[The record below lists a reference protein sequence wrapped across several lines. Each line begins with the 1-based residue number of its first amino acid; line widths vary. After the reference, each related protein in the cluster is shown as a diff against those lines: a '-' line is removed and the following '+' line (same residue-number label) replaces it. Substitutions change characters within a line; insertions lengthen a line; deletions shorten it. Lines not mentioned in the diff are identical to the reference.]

1 MGVVAVAGL
10 LALAPVSSTVYAA
23 TSAVTTNNTATKN
36 DLLNADIIDE
46 SKTGSISIYKYDITA
61 AEAAGDYKAGTYKA
75 TGEADSRVESALKD
89 YAIEGV
95 QFSYLRVGNV
105 ETHSVQEDT
114 GTTIELVYEI
124 PTELAKILGLTG
136 KDNVDMT
143 GEKEA
148 NPCHNTG
155 VYHVT
160 SQKIADAMEALLKE
174 DNVAAK
180 NALESY
186 LYDYGTED
194 STTDQ
199 KTKAGVV
206 NLPKTDKNG
215 YTHAEDLQLGLYLF
229 VETEVPEQ
237 VVETVN
243 PWFVQLPFTNTSAQ
257 TSEDGV
263 SYGSNGS
270 HAEDGVTNSESADG
284 TQAHESGGESWL
296 YDMVVY
302 PKNQTGNPTLDK
314 SVRNAYSNTISE
326 ASGAASKT
334 DKNMTV
340 HTGSDYISRN
350 DSDSLVVFNKDTNA
364 KNTEDINA
372 EKYVAN
378 RGGYT
383 ADGVTAGKGGAGY
396 SEDFAYRD
404 TTTASEGDV
413 LDYILVSKLPHISSK
428 ATFLSEYTFTD
439 TLSKGIS
446 YNRDLKIAFY
456 NNAEDA
462 NANNTKNA
470 VLLWNLSSGD
480 YSQEYVDVTVQD
492 PDTGAVTTDGSTCLK
507 LSFTEAGLN
516 VINGTGTNNPE
527 GADDLDGLSDYYM
540 VAYYTATVHSDDS
553 VVLGDEGN
561 PNDVNLVW
569 SRTSD
574 GYYNMLEDKNYVY
587 SYGLDLTKTF
597 SDKKGHYENVQF
609 KLYNASDAYYVVAEP
624 SETEDGVYYVTGK
637 TTDETKATTF
647 IPNAET
653 GKILVNG
660 TEADEYQLTEVA
672 TDDGY
677 NLLKDQ
683 IVVDIT
689 ATDRDVIASVA
700 GVTGMDA
707 EAAAEIVKNYHG
719 GIYDENGNLVTNQL
733 DELLQVAAGAPN
745 SEVVNGR
752 TIGKTDLYVG
762 AIKPASATVDKKDA
776 AMTEDNAKVLL
787 TVNNT
792 KGFLLP
798 QTGGKG
804 LYLVTII
811 GVVAV
816 AGGCY
821 LVTRKRELH
830 INLKQKWLK
839 RVAAILLIL
848 GGIGLVGYPWISDWC
863 YRVHTQSSVAVYA
876 AEAKEQSDVTEE
888 LMQNAIAYNAWLSEA
903 HITLSD
909 PFTGTQIVEKP
920 ELPYAS
926 QLALDDSGIFA
937 FVEIPKLHVYLP
949 VYHTTSAE
957 VLQRGAGHMEGTALP
972 VGGAGN
978 RPVISAHSGMN
989 WAQMFSDLSD
999 LETGDLFLIHV
1010 LDETLTYQVCD
1021 MAVILPE
1028 DTQALVPEKDRDLV
1042 SLVTCTPYGIN
1053 THRLVVTGERTDETA
1068 SEHKT
1073 EDRVR
1078 STWRH
1083 AYLKALLLGFGI
1095 AGGAGVMIR
1104 ILSRHR
1110 QKVREQ

>member
-1 MGVVAVAGL
+1 M
-10 LALAPVSSTVYAA
+10 
-23 TSAVTTNNTATKN
+23 
-36 DLLNADIIDE
+36 
-46 SKTGSISIYKYDITA
+46 
-61 AEAAGDYKAGTYKA
+61 
-75 TGEADSRVESALKD
+75 
-89 YAIEGV
+89 
-95 QFSYLRVGNV
+95 
-105 ETHSVQEDT
+105 
-114 GTTIELVYEI
+114 
-124 PTELAKILGLTG
+124 
-136 KDNVDMT
+136 
-143 GEKEA
+143 
-148 NPCHNTG
+148 
-155 VYHVT
+155 
-160 SQKIADAMEALLKE
+160 
-174 DNVAAK
+174 AAK

-194 STTDQ
+194 STTNQ

-326 ASGAASKT
+326 ASGVASKT
-334 DKNMTV
+334 DKNLTV

-492 PDTGAVTTDGSTCLK
+492 PNTGAVTTDGSTRLK
-507 LSFTEAGLN
+507 LSFTEAGLT
-516 VINGTGTNNPE
+516 VINGTGTNNPD
-527 GADDLDGLSDYYM
+527 GAEDLDGLSDYYM

-561 PNDVNLVW
+561 PNNVNLVW

-597 SDKKGHYENVQF
+597 SDNKGHYENVQF

-637 TTDETKATTF
+637 TTGEKKATTF

-653 GKILVNG
+653 GKSWSM
-660 TEADEYQLTEVA
+660 EQR
-672 TDDGY
+672 
-677 NLLKDQ
+677 Q
-683 IVVDIT
+683 
-689 ATDRDVIASVA
+689 
-700 GVTGMDA
+700 M
-707 EAAAEIVKNYHG
+707 
-719 GIYDENGNLVTNQL
+719 
-733 DELLQVAAGAPN
+733 
-745 SEVVNGR
+745 
-752 TIGKTDLYVG
+752 
-762 AIKPASATVDKKDA
+762 
-776 AMTEDNAKVLL
+776 
-787 TVNNT
+787 NT
-792 KGFLLP
+792 
-798 QTGGKG
+798 
-804 LYLVTII
+804 
-811 GVVAV
+811 
-816 AGGCY
+816 
-821 LVTRKRELH
+821 
-830 INLKQKWLK
+830 
-839 RVAAILLIL
+839 
-848 GGIGLVGYPWISDWC
+848 S
-863 YRVHTQSSVAVYA
+863 
-876 AEAKEQSDVTEE
+876 
-888 LMQNAIAYNAWLSEA
+888 
-903 HITLSD
+903 
-909 PFTGTQIVEKP
+909 
-920 ELPYAS
+920 
-926 QLALDDSGIFA
+926 
-937 FVEIPKLHVYLP
+937 
-949 VYHTTSAE
+949 
-957 VLQRGAGHMEGTALP
+957 
-972 VGGAGN
+972 
-978 RPVISAHSGMN
+978 
-989 WAQMFSDLSD
+989 
-999 LETGDLFLIHV
+999 
-1010 LDETLTYQVCD
+1010 
-1021 MAVILPE
+1021 
-1028 DTQALVPEKDRDLV
+1028 
-1042 SLVTCTPYGIN
+1042 
-1053 THRLVVTGERTDETA
+1053 
-1068 SEHKT
+1068 
-1073 EDRVR
+1073 
-1078 STWRH
+1078 
-1083 AYLKALLLGFGI
+1083 
-1095 AGGAGVMIR
+1095 
-1104 ILSRHR
+1104 
-1110 QKVREQ
+1110 